1 MSGPGHVQMSGSRGA
16 KRADVLLLDADPM
29 AATGNTRRIAA
40 MILGGQY
47 LSRAVLD
54 RRRRELEARYSS
66 P

>member
-1 MSGPGHVQMSGSRGA
+1 
-16 KRADVLLLDADPM
+16 M

-40 MILGGQY
+40 VILGGQY